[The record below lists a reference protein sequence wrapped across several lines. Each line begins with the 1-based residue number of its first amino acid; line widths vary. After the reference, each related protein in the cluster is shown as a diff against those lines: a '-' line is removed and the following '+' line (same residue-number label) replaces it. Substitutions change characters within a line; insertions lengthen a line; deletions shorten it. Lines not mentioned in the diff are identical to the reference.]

1 MPDDL
6 TIRTAESDDATTVEA
21 VAAAAWEHDYPDVL
35 NRARPGKA
43 ARDWYDSERMA
54 RDIEDPAY
62 LVVVAD
68 RGGEPVGFVQAF
80 GPSEQG
86 HTAETEGSILRLYVH
101 PDARGEGIGRALLEA
116 ARTELFDR
124 GSERVRAM
132 TLAANEAGR
141 AFYTACG
148 LEETDERAET
158 VIDGERYDEVVF
170 VDARRS

>member
-1 MPDDL
+1 MDA
-6 TIRTAESDDATTVEA
+6 TIRPAEPTDAATVEA
-21 VAAAAWEHDYPDVL
+21 VAAAAWAHDYPDVL
-35 NRARPGKA
+35 NRDRPGEA
-43 ARDWYDSERMA
+43 ARDWYDSDRMA

-62 LVVVAD
+62 VVLLAERD
-68 RGGEPVGFVQAF
+68 DETVGFVQAF
-80 GPSEQG
+80 GPSSDTRTE
-86 HTAETEGSILRLYVH
+86 ETEGSILRLYVH
-101 PDARGEGIGRALLEA
+101 PGARGEGVGRALLEA

-148 LEETDERAET
+148 LEATDEVAET

-170 VDARRS
+170 VDDRRS